1 MENIRL
7 KDLKHKTTEDRLEE
21 LSKFKYN
28 NRNIDLKT
36 IEELLGF
43 IAEELT
49 LLNTNNRRK

>member
-21 LSKFKYN
+21 LGKIKYN
-28 NRNIDLKT
+28 NRNIDLRNT
-36 IEELLGF
+36 EDLLYY

-49 LLNTNNRRK
+49 LLNINNRRK